1 MPTRYRNVIVFGDSL
16 SDIGTKWN
24 QWMGAFAKK
33 IGAMTVNPN
42 GRFSDC
48 RNWTDYMF
56 QAATGGHTL
65 VVGSAKDTIAATM
78 PYKRFGPNSMCLKGD
93 NWFRYANYAEGGAC
107 AGTPKSM
114 QGKIGL
120 GTFKDQVGR
129 FRKDI
134 QSVRIQPGE
143 TFLFLVW
150 FGAND
155 LYTDGQKPTDMPAAA
170 AKIMKRRGEILR
182 IIQDNG
188 GRTLGDRDWV
198 RFVFM
203 GMGLPMSA
211 ARYQLKLD
219 RAMQRLR
226 NNEIHL
232 KRYNIKR
239 IWKSKEEI
247 VKELFN
253 ARIEKLNLLAAGA
266 MLFNDRLRDLAR
278 APDLFVDMQQHLGE
292 SSITAMMEHYQ
303 MLQGVEPKGWSNMH
317 LSANDYDQIMSDVQV
332 PLSTSDEAHPTDRVY
347 KYMWEQAI
355 GPALLMTQSSF
366 GTFG

>member
-1 MPTRYRNVIVFGDSL
+1 MATVYRNVIVFGDSL
-16 SDIGTKWN
+16 SDIGTKWT
-24 QWMGAFAKK
+24 QFMGKFAKK

-48 RNWTDYMF
+48 RNWTDYMYE
-56 QAATGGHTL
+56 AATGQTL
-65 VVGSAKDTIAATM
+65 VAGSAQNVIAAST
-78 PYKRFGPNSMCLKGD
+78 PHRRFGPGSMCLGGGGQ
-93 NWFRYANYAEGGAC
+93 WFRYANYAEGGAC
-107 AGTPKSM
+107 AGNPKSM
-114 QGKIGL
+114 QGRMGL

-129 FRKDI
+129 FRRDI
-134 QSVRIQPGE
+134 QSVQLNQGE

-155 LYTDGQKPTDMPAAA
+155 LYTDGQKATDMPGAA
-170 AKIMKRRGEILR
+170 AKIMKRRAEILQIVGNAGAR
-182 IIQDNG
+182 AA
-188 GRTLGDRDWV
+188 GDSV

-203 GMGLPMSA
+203 GMGLPTSA

-239 IWKSKEEI
+239 LWKTREQI
-247 VKELFN
+247 VRELFN
-253 ARIEKLNLLAAGA
+253 ARIEALNLLAAGA
-266 MLFNDRLRDLAR
+266 MVFNDQLMDRTRR
-278 APDLFVDMQQHLGE
+278 PDIFVDMQRYLTEDAVG
-292 SSITAMMEHYQ
+292 AMMQHYN

-317 LSANDYDQIMSDVQV
+317 LSATDYDAIMTDVAV

-347 KYMWEQAI
+347 KYMWQEAI
-355 GPALLMTQSSF
+355 GPALHAENASF
-366 GTFG
+366 GNFS